1 MRWPLFTITT
11 AFALY
16 SGAANAGC
24 KDEVAAAFEKQRTS
38 PAFRVQMSQPAPAGE
53 ISMTVD
59 YLPPDRMMQSV
70 NGPGMPSEQQTL
82 VVGTRAFSGT
92 AGAWQELLPQF
103 SQSVVANVKSAIGQ
117 SQPNLG
123 DFDCLGTVPFEGKN
137 YLGYRTKP
145 APAVDGNKDAI
156 ARTLYIDAATGL
168 PAFNVV
174 APISA
179 SEPAV
184 MKAVYSYPTDIVIE
198 APANAP
204 VQGTK

>member
-1 MRWPLFTITT
+1 MRWPLIAITT
-11 AFALY
+11 ALALY
-16 SGAANAGC
+16 SGAAQAGC

-53 ISMTVD
+53 VSMTVD
-59 YLPPDRMMQSV
+59 YLPPDRMVQTV

-82 VVGTRAFSGT
+82 VVGDRAFSGT

-117 SQPNLG
+117 SQSNLG
-123 DFDCLGTVPFEGKN
+123 DFDCLGTVPFEGKS

-145 APAVDGNKDAI
+145 LAEPGAGKDAI

-168 PAFNVV
+168 PAFNIV
-174 APISA
+174 APVSGP
-179 SEPAV
+179 EPVV
-184 MKAVYSYPTDIVIE
+184 MKAVYSYPSDIVIE
-198 APANAP
+198 APANAR
-204 VQGTK
+204 VQGSK